1 MQESCGMIIERRKS
15 ELVST
20 EGGTMSR
27 MMRILLLG
35 WFVVITVLATASG
48 SAGAFSEWAH
58 VVPTQVPF
66 DFPPKPDAAPDTS
79 VPRNA
84 KPLSPEEIQ
93 RAEALLPLLD
103 GKQELWAMGEFVHLG
118 APVVPVLVKALTMP
132 GPRLR
137 YNAIETL
144 LMIKDPGAVPAL
156 VATAKEPNEMA
167 RVREHALRVA
177 VRLDPPLVPPA
188 IEVMAKDP
196 NPTIRKAAAFEA
208 RYVRKKSMIPVLI
221 GLIPDDERFVALTAV
236 QSLWLLTR
244 YESEM
249 HDWDISTKQD
259 RVEWAQEWVEWWKAN
274 QEIFEIP
281 DPRAPRK
288 RTYQE

>member
-1 MQESCGMIIERRKS
+1 MSK
-15 ELVST
+15 ELRILLIGSLVVVIALA
-20 EGGTMSR
+20 TMSR
-27 MMRILLLG
+27 
-35 WFVVITVLATASG
+35 
-48 SAGAFSEWAH
+48 SAGVYSERAS
-58 VVPTQVPF
+58 VVPAQMPF
-66 DFPPKPDAAPDTS
+66 DFPPKPDTVPDTS
-79 VPRNA
+79 VPRNT
-84 KPLSPEEIQ
+84 KPLAPEEIQ

-118 APVVPVLVKALTMP
+118 KPVVPVLVKALTMP

-156 VATAKEPNEMA
+156 IETAKQPNEMA

-177 VRLDPPLVPPA
+177 VRLDASLVPPA
-188 IEVMAKDP
+188 IEFMAKDP

-208 RYVRKKSMIPVLI
+208 RYVRQKAVIPVLI
-221 GLIPDDERFVALTAV
+221 ELIPDDERFVAISAL

-244 YESEM
+244 HESEM

-259 RVEWAQEWVEWWKAN
+259 RLEWAQEWVDWWKAN
-274 QEIFEIP
+274 QETFQLPE
-281 DPRAPRK
+281 PRSSRK
-288 RTYQE
+288 RANQD